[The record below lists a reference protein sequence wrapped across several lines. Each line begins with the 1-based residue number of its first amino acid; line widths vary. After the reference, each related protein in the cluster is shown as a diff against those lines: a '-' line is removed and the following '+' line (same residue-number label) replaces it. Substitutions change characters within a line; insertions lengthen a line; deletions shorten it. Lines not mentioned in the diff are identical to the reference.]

1 MKKSLL
7 ALAALSAFATA
18 AQAQSSVSVY
28 GILDLGY
35 SSQETKATSTS
46 NAGATTETKA
56 IGASEGLSA
65 SRLGFR
71 GTEDLG
77 GGLKADFVYELG
89 LNVGASTAA
98 HSVRGAHITLTS
110 ANVGSI
116 NIGRNN
122 AIGKNMNDQ
131 HTAFS
136 GGGDFEQGSVTLE
149 LTRGEEL
156 SNATAALLKTAVA
169 DRLSNQITLTSPNL
183 SGFTLSAQVSDST
196 SDTTAT
202 NGTAITS
209 GNDNLAFR
217 VDYAAGALTF
227 AAATTTSKSQT
238 EASSPVKTEAK
249 LNQYGATYT
258 LGSLKF
264 FGLYNDATYQA
275 SEGAV
280 EQEHKG
286 YDVGATYTMGKTTFL
301 ASVGKGDM
309 KDASANVTD
318 LKGYQAQVRYALSK
332 RTTAYALYGETKA
345 TGYVQGKSDATMVG
359 VRHTF

>member
-1 MKKSLL
+1 MKKLL
-7 ALAALSAFATA
+7 IATA
-18 AQAQSSVSVY
+18 ALAMVAGTVQAQSTVSVY
-28 GILDLGY
+28 GLLDMGY
-35 SSQETKATSTS
+35 SSQETRATSTT
-46 NAGATTETKA
+46 NAGATTVTKA

-89 LNVGASTAA
+89 LNVGAATAA
-98 HSVRGAHITLTS
+98 HSVRGAHITLTD

-131 HTAFS
+131 HTAFA

-156 SNATAALLKTAVA
+156 SNATAVLLKAAVA
-169 DRLSNQITLTSPNL
+169 DRLNNQITVTSPNF
-183 SGFTLSAQVSDST
+183 SGFTLSAQISASS

-202 NGTAITS
+202 AGTAVTS
-209 GNDNLAFR
+209 GNDNLGFR
-217 VDYAAGALTF
+217 ADYAVGALTL
-227 AAATTTSKSQT
+227 AAATTTSQSET
-238 EASSPVKTEAK
+238 EAATPVNTEAK

-258 LGSLKF
+258 LGNFKF

-275 SEGAV
+275 SAGAV

-301 ASVGKGDM
+301 ASVGKGEIT
-309 KDASANVTD
+309 DASANVTD
-318 LKGYQAQVRYALSK
+318 LAGMQAQVRYALSK

-345 TGYVQGKSDATMVG
+345 TGYVQGKSNASMVG
-359 VRHTF
+359 VRHSF